1 MNIFTTS
8 RLILRPWKESDAKS
22 LYQYARDPRVGPR
35 AGWQVHTSEE
45 DSLNIIKNVLSVDEN
60 YAICLKEDNLAI
72 GCIGLKKPG
81 QTQKVLT
88 DFEIEVGYWLGVP
101 FWGKGY
107 VPEALSKIQ
116 EHVFLDLNVDIL
128 WCGYFDGNI
137 QSKRCMEKCG
147 FVYHHSEENK
157 LCVLLNEVKTEHY
170 CMLTKEQWQNKNK
183 GSS

>member
-1 MNIFTTS
+1 MNTLTTS

-22 LYQYARDPRVGPR
+22 LYQYARDSRVGPR

-45 DSLNIIKNVLSVDEN
+45 DNQ
-60 YAICLKEDNLAI
+60 AI

-81 QTQKVLT
+81 QTQKVTT
-88 DFEIEVGYWLGVP
+88 DFEIEVGYWIGVP

-107 VPEALSKIQ
+107 VPEALLKIQ
-116 EHVFLDLNVDIL
+116 EHVFLDLNDDVL

-170 CMLTKEQWQNKNK
+170 YMLTKEQWQNKNK
-183 GSS
+183 GS